1 MRQPIPELKDYL
13 ADLPTTEAKEL
24 FARRCGTTL
33 PYLRLVAGGHKEGGE
48 ALAINI
54 DRETGGRVPCE
65 RIRPDVDFAYL
76 RGTAPPEIAREARPI
91 GDT

>member
-13 ADLPTTEAKEL
+13 AALPTTEEKEA

-54 DRETGGRVPCE
+54 DRETRGRVPCE

-76 RGTAPPEIAREARPI
+76 RGTPRIESAPETRSAGE
-91 GDT
+91 